1 MVVIYLQVV
10 WSNPF
15 EGKNCCP
22 IPLNGKVYVCC
33 KDGQFP
39 CLFHHPRF
47 PPCLQIQAARCKD
60 ATRIRGKFDMFQ
72 LFRMLSFEE
81 DPICCC
87 CFVNHVFVFG
97 TIWDFLRRCGKVV
110 EKTNKH
116 DFENYLVFGKF
127 VSICWVSPTFQTDV
141 QTQFCC
147 NACGE
152 KHTHSVN
159 HNYGLPSPPH
169 FYLFFLEVST
179 KLLLFAHNRP
189 MWFDVVIVALT
200 LKRLQM
206 QTRMLHQ
213 TSQHRHVPPP
223 PPHNHH
229 HHHHHHHHNHHH
241 RRYRHSSSFSSSS
254 SAASSSS
261 SHSKIEALKGN
272 HVSSTWKLCICF
284 AACGK
289 GLPQFTGQAPGNEIL
304 CKRQWIN
311 MVVHEINYCNP
322 IINRTNQPMVFFVA
336 SSLPNG
342 SLTIRMMCTC
352 KWISYLSDNQV
363 YHCYTF
369 W

>member
-1 MVVIYLQVV
+1 MVKLPIYPTCGCHLPAGSLKQPFWRKELLSNPLEWQGICLLQGWSISLSFSPSKVPPMPANTSSQVQGCNENSGEVWYVSTISYVVI
-10 WSNPF
+10 WGRSNM
-15 EGKNCCP
+15 
-22 IPLNGKVYVCC
+22 L
-33 KDGQFP
+33 
-39 CLFHHPRF
+39 LFF
-47 PPCLQIQAARCKD
+47 CE
-60 ATRIRGKFDMFQ
+60 
-72 LFRMLSFEE
+72 S
-81 DPICCC
+81 
-87 CFVNHVFVFG
+87 CFC
-97 TIWDFLRRCGKVV
+97 IWDYLGFSQTMWKGR

-127 VSICWVSPTFQTDV
+127 VSICWGSQTFQTDV

-152 KHTHSVN
+152 KHTRSVN

-169 FYLFFLEVST
+169 FYLFFLEVSP

-229 HHHHHHHHNHHH
+229 HHHHHHHHHNHHH

-272 HVSSTWKLCICF
+272 HVCSTWKFSIFF

-289 GLPQFTGQAPGNEIL
+289 SLPQFTGQAPGNESR

-322 IINRTNQPMVFFVA
+322 IINRTNQPMIF
-336 SSLPNG
+336 SLLLAHFQMG
-342 SLTIRMMCTC
+342 
-352 KWISYLSDNQV
+352 V
-363 YHCYTF
+363 
-369 W
+369 